1 MKMGNFQPILLGILS
16 LIFTM
21 ERLNEEIRLRERV
34 IRMFPTRE
42 SIIRLIEALLMEI
55 NKKG

>member
-21 ERLNEEIRLRERV
+21 PLRLNYQPVLHVRLKGCKATEV
-34 IRMFPTRE
+34 DILHPLFPTPQV
-42 SIIRLIEALLMEI
+42 
-55 NKKG
+55 

>member
-1 MKMGNFQPILLGILS
+1 MSPNG
-16 LIFTM
+16 M